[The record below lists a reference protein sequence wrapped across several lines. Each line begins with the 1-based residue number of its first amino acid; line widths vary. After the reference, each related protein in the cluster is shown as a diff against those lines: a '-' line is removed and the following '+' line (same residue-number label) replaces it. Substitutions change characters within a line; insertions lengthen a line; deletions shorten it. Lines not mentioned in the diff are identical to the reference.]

1 MEKIE
6 HFSIYLYQISLML
19 IRNYWF
25 VIGYVSIRHVIYLY

>member
-6 HFSIYLYQISLML
+6 HFSIYLYQISRML
-19 IRNYWF
+19 IRKYWF